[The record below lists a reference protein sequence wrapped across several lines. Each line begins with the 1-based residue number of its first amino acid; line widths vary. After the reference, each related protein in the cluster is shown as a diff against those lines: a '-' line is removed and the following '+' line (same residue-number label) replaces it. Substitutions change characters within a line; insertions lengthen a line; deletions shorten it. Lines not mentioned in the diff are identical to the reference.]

1 MKKLLGILR
10 EWKEGI
16 LISGIVIT
24 VLGLVAWYKGGGNFD
39 STVGILIGFFFL
51 FVILLIAGL
60 IAMFVKDY
68 LDEKQS
74 KIRNP
79 YIKFFITRAALV
91 GAVIL
96 MFFLVIKIL

>member
-1 MKKLLGILR
+1 MKKFLGILR

-24 VLGLVAWYKGGGNFD
+24 GLGLVAWYKGGGNFD

-51 FVILLIAGL
+51 LVILFIAGL
-60 IAMFVKDY
+60 VAMFVKDY

-74 KIRNP
+74 KIRNS